1 MENSVL
7 ITAIYN
13 AILFRDP
20 SEDEKAKY
28 IEELDRALITPT
40 NLVFELAGESEYVAN
55 LAVSKLYKAAF
66 GTYLPPAE
74 TMLWRSVLDSGAQ
87 IEQIANQF
95 LNSSEFLTRIGSMG
109 SVENILTELVQ
120 DAAGIAL
127 TATQSE
133 YYANLIRTGELSPV
147 ETLLKITSVMS
158 DLEIAGAS
166 VYGALNGSFE
176 GYTVPAES
184 DEDRL
189 FINSIINDSLDSAG
203 SADPVVEGAV
213 EGSDAADL
221 ISAVDGAEYVR
232 GFGGNDTIRLSRGAD
247 LVVFEAN
254 AADNG
259 TDVILDFELG
269 EGGDVLDFTRFLN
282 SPGLTLVGNSVE
294 LGSTNAVSWANGD
307 VIVAQGF
314 GLDTAEGVAALFG
327 EGLELAAPTGAAKA
341 VLVTSDIIGDANIWF
356 LVNQTAVSSIEAEE
370 IVLVGT
376 LGDVNNTSLL
386 PFAETN
392 FASLG

>member
-1 MENSVL
+1 
-7 ITAIYN
+7 
-13 AILFRDP
+13 
-20 SEDEKAKY
+20 
-28 IEELDRALITPT
+28 
-40 NLVFELAGESEYVAN
+40 
-55 LAVSKLYKAAF
+55 
-66 GTYLPPAE
+66 
-74 TMLWRSVLDSGAQ
+74 
-87 IEQIANQF
+87 
-95 LNSSEFLTRIGSMG
+95 MG